1 MIHSSACEYAIRALT
16 YLAMHEGE
24 RVKLREIA
32 EVEGIPAPF
41 LSNIFQLLVADG
53 LVTSAR
59 GPTGGY
65 ALARPAPE
73 IRLLDIRAAVDG
85 LRDLETCAAGLPR
98 CSDAQPCPLHTRWAP
113 VRERI
118 RAFLTE
124 TTLDAMA
131 LARSEREPAPPDR

>member
-16 YLAMHEGE
+16 HLAVHEGE

-32 EVEGIPAPF
+32 EIEGIPAPF
-41 LSNIFQLLVADG
+41 LSNIFQLLLADG
-53 LVTSAR
+53 LVSSAR

-65 ALARPAPE
+65 TLARPAPE

-85 LRDLETCAAGLPR
+85 LRDLETCAVGLPR
-98 CSDAQPCPLHTRWAP
+98 CSDSQPCPLHTRWAP

-131 LARSEREPAPPDR
+131 AAREDGKPAATD